1 MCISKSPIRLQAN
14 FLAEILQARREWN
27 DVFKVLKENDKREC
41 LNQEN
46 TLWES
51 YHSELK
57 VR

>member
-1 MCISKSPIRLQAN
+1 MCISESPIRLQAN

-41 LNQEN
+41 LNQEH

-51 YHSELK
+51 YYSELK
-57 VR
+57 VK